1 MLLSHAISPMFTVWS
16 VHHDC
21 DEEGVDYDS
30 RTLRSSWLS
39 PLAYNMLFHLEH
51 HNYPAIP
58 TCHLPQLAE
67 RLDSAGLINYK
78 TVI

>member
-1 MLLSHAISPMFTVWS
+1 VWS

-21 DEEGVDYDS
+21 EGNTSDYDS
-30 RTLRSSWLS
+30 RTLRSRWLS